1 MAKNSVSEKDVVFNN
16 FIQGTQ
22 ITGDIVTDGHIKI
35 DGHLVGTVNAKGRVV
50 VGKTGVV
57 DGEIICQ
64 NAQISGKVVGK
75 ITVSELLTLHSTVNI
90 KGDILTKKL
99 GIEPGAL
106 FTGTCKMGGENAL
119 VNDGKTTKK

>member
-1 MAKNSVSEKDVVFNN
+1 MAKNGVSEKDVVFNN

-35 DGHLVGTVNAKGRVV
+35 DGHLIGTVKAKGRVV

-75 ITVSELLTLHSTVNI
+75 ITVSELLTLHSTVSI
-90 KGDILTKKL
+90 KGDIFTKKL

-106 FTGTCKMGGENAL
+106 FTGTCKMGEDNL
-119 VNDGKTTKK
+119 PLHDGKTTKK